1 MGDIREA
8 WWDAFCLFWIMWR
21 EKNNNTLN
29 GVEIYTLEL
38 KTLF

>member
-1 MGDIREA
+1 MPFASFGLCGE
-8 WWDAFCLFWIMWR
+8 
-21 EKNNNTLN
+21 ENNNTLN